1 VEIAT
6 LFDVISESSIIGT
19 QQVRVE
25 RSYFPVLASVA
36 IKDTP
41 LKVLTGIR
49 RSGKSFQL
57 KLLCHKLISDGI
69 PPQNILFL
77 NFENDRLRPYLSLDG
92 IREIFSL
99 FKKHTDSEKPVYLF
113 FDEIQLVDQW
123 EAFVRTQYDTGKYT
137 IFITGSNSKL
147 LSSEFSSALGG
158 RVLEFFIQPF
168 SFKERCQHSSITIDT
183 IFNQAQAREEIE
195 LLFDGYLSSGGFTEA
210 FALDEQILP
219 SYKES
224 LIEKIII
231 QDIVSRYEV
240 QNISLLRAI
249 LQYFQHAAGTLLS
262 VRNVAKLTKS
272 TERTVSDYISYL
284 CSSFIFL
291 SLEKYA
297 YKAKTVLSTQ
307 RKIYLMDVL
316 FCTNADRSQKLENVI
331 LLELI
336 RRFGKQNVF
345 FGRDERGR
353 EIDFIV
359 QSSTGVRLA
368 IQVCQDLTD
377 ENFNR
382 EINSLEIMKT
392 YDKNHEFQYL
402 MVYEKNRLQFKK
414 IPPFITS
421 QHIINFLLP
430 PTK

>member
-1 VEIAT
+1 
-6 LFDVISESSIIGT
+6 
-19 QQVRVE
+19 
-25 RSYFPVLASVA
+25 
-36 IKDTP
+36 
-41 LKVLTGIR
+41 
-49 RSGKSFQL
+49 
-57 KLLCHKLISDGI
+57 
-69 PPQNILFL
+69 
-77 NFENDRLRPYLSLDG
+77 
-92 IREIFSL
+92 
-99 FKKHTDSEKPVYLF
+99 
-113 FDEIQLVDQW
+113 
-123 EAFVRTQYDTGKYT
+123 
-137 IFITGSNSKL
+137 
-147 LSSEFSSALGG
+147 
-158 RVLEFFIQPF
+158 
-168 SFKERCQHSSITIDT
+168 
-183 IFNQAQAREEIE
+183 
-195 LLFDGYLSSGGFTEA
+195 
-210 FALDEQILP
+210 
-219 SYKES
+219 
-224 LIEKIII
+224 
-231 QDIVSRYEV
+231 
-240 QNISLLRAI
+240 
-249 LQYFQHAAGTLLS
+249 
-262 VRNVAKLTKS
+262 
-272 TERTVSDYISYL
+272 
-284 CSSFIFL
+284 
-291 SLEKYA
+291 
-297 YKAKTVLSTQ
+297 
-307 RKIYLMDVL
+307 MDVL